1 MRFFLTMLAIAT
13 LAGTAIAQDSGMS
26 GAGMGGGHK
35 GRGAAQNAGQQ
46 QADQQKKKA
55 IDDAYKSAIT
65 RIPDSKEKY
74 DPWKTAR

>member
-1 MRFFLTMLAIAT
+1 MRIFLAILTIAT
-13 LAGTAIAQDSGMS
+13 LAGTAIAQD
-26 GAGMGGGHK
+26 AGMGGGRK

-65 RIPDSKEKY
+65 RIPEPKKKY
-74 DPWKTAR
+74 DPWKTAC